1 MTFGAKPA
9 IGDQMTQ
16 VTAAKPAETADWW
29 NHARSGVAFPAGDFG
44 DEKNTGPISSTL
56 PTKR

>member
-1 MTFGAKPA
+1 
-9 IGDQMTQ
+9 MTQ